1 MQKFPQAHVLSI
13 PSFYRSRVRIIVPA
27 PTEWYDPIITL
38 WLCAA
43 LRRHLPPFHLLRVVD
58 RLSPIGLG
66 DVALY
71 LHNALERE
79 MCLWAISKYFGD

>member
-1 MQKFPQAHVLSI
+1 
-13 PSFYRSRVRIIVPA
+13 VRIIVPA

-38 WLCAA
+38 WLRAA

-71 LHNALERE
+71 LHNALPSYLTIPSAVLTRDVNRYTP
-79 MCLWAISKYFGD
+79 SVQV